1 MEVNGKIYFYWNYSE
16 VVILWIFFC
25 LQDFRLPA
33 PFVDPTEW
41 MKLKPTIPSGQ
52 VSSNLYHPEAE
63 IKFKFEW
70 FAQK

>member
-1 MEVNGKIYFYWNYSE
+1 M
-16 VVILWIFFC
+16 VVKYCNKKYCGDFFR

-52 VSSNLYHPEAE
+52 VSLNLNHPEADPT
-63 IKFKFEW
+63 KS
-70 FAQK
+70 